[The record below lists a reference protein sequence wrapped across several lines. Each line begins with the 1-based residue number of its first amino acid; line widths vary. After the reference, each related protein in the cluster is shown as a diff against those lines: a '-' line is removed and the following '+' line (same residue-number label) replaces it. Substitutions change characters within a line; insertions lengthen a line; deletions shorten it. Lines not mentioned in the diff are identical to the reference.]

1 MSSGILTGKFVGVES
16 IVADLRL
23 YSGTIRERVKDAV
36 DLSARELVSS
46 AKDFAPVLQKPTK
59 DRSAGELQSSIRW
72 SGAATERRVLAKI
85 GTDVFYGRFQESG
98 WTPNPRRG
106 RKAKNDPLTGR
117 TIIQG
122 WKKGGSKWQT
132 GGSSEWRRNPRNAA
146 DWQDYLKVKGT
157 RTIYARPFLKPAL
170 AGLRG
175 TIRDRFLAAVNDAEF
190 KAS

>member
-1 MSSGILTGKFVGVES
+1 VSSGILTGKFVGVES

-46 AKDFAPVLQKPTK
+46 AKDLAPT
-59 DRSAGELQSSIRW
+59 DTGELRSSIRW
-72 SGAATERRVLAKI
+72 SGAATEPRVLAKI

-117 TIIQG
+117 TIVQG

-132 GGSSEWRRNPRNAA
+132 GGSAEWRRNPRNAA